1 MGSLDHIFSSMEPFI
16 RDYGVLAIFVVLALE
31 SIGLPLPGESL
42 LIFGSALAARGEM
55 SFSGLLIS
63 AWIGGVAGD
72 NIGYAIGRKFGRKVI
87 LQYGEKIGLNDNR
100 LMQVEA
106 VIRKYGPFT
115 VMFARFF
122 NGLRQLNGVVA
133 GTAGMNWWKFL
144 LCNAIGCA
152 LWVVTWGF
160 GGRYIAEHVP
170 KFGGLSR
177 ALGFIAAAI
186 VVISLIVLLFK
197 HTQRKRHH
205 S

>member
-1 MGSLDHIFSSMEPFI
+1 MGSIDQIFSGMEPFI
-16 RDYGVLAIFVVLALE
+16 REYGVLAIFVVLALE
-31 SIGLPLPGESL
+31 SIGLPLPGESM

-55 SFSGLLIS
+55 SFNGLLIA

-87 LQYGEKIGLNDNR
+87 LQYGGKVGLNDER
-100 LMQVEA
+100 LMQIETV
-106 VIRKYGPFT
+106 VRRYGPFS

-133 GTAGMNWWKFL
+133 GTAQMNWWKFL

-152 LWVVTWGF
+152 LWVTTWGF
-160 GGRYIAEHVP
+160 GGRYIVEHVP
-170 KFGGLSR
+170 KFGSLSR
-177 ALGFIAAAI
+177 ALGFAAAAT
-186 VVISLIVLLFK
+186 VMAALVILIFK
-197 HTQRKRHH
+197 PAWHKRHH